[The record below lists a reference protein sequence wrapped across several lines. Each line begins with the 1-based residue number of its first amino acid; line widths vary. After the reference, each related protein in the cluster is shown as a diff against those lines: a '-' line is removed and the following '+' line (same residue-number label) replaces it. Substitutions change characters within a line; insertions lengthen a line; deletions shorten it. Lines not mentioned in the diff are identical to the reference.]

1 MARTTTAVISFS
13 SIHFRR
19 LLYHSCE
26 NCVPYRVIIG
36 FNSPFA
42 LLLSPQTSIS
52 FRHTAMSATR
62 ADDLGDDYL
71 PDGLVADDPDDA
83 VSLESDE
90 DEPELLD
97 AGPITAAS
105 AGTHSA
111 NTDDAAKAKK
121 RKRREKEKEKRLK
134 VRLSMLR
141 FSLGSL
147 F

>member
-1 MARTTTAVISFS
+1 MGEVIGEHGQDNHSCYLLF
-13 SIHFRR
+13 FNTLPT
-19 LLYHSCE
+19 LLYHACE
-26 NCVPYRVIIG
+26 ICVPYRVIIA

-90 DEPELLD
+90 DEPEFTGLSAD

-111 NTDDAAKAKK
+111 FNTDDAVKAKK

-134 VRLSMLR
+134 VR
-141 FSLGSL
+141 
-147 F
+147 